1 MAKLTK
7 RERNAEKNRRM
18 RERARKKERLT
29 NWYMINLCYGILAII
44 AIVIIR
50 ELYYT
55 PSTVLYMQAVT
66 WTITAVFAAAAI
78 LVLVLGMT
86 NKIKNRT
93 RARNYSILLGVCA
106 LGSLWL
112 AVYNKIRALSETALR
127 NITGNSSLTI
137 NSHWN
142 TRILI
147 IAVVLYLII
156 SFIYY
161 LIKLY
166 RVK

>member
-7 RERNAEKNRRM
+7 QERNAEKNRRM
-18 RERARKKERLT
+18 RERAQKREKLT

-55 PSTVLYMQAVT
+55 PATVLHMQAVT
-66 WTITAVFAAAAI
+66 WIMTAVFAVAAI
-78 LVLVLGMT
+78 LVFVLGKT
-86 NKIKNRT
+86 NKIKNYT
-93 RARNYSILLGVCA
+93 RARNYSILLGVCT

-112 AVYNKIRALSETALR
+112 AAYNKIRLYSETALQ
-127 NITGNSSLTI
+127 NITGNTSLTI